1 MLIVPFL
8 DDEMMTILVFTFQ
21 IFYILILSIFMCHFI
36 NQVKQMN
43 NFKILSGWL
52 LSEAKS
58 VHAQSSQLSN
68 SQYIVG
74 T

>member
-8 DDEMMTILVFTFQ
+8 DEEMMTILVFTFQ
-21 IFYILILSIFMCHFI
+21 IFYILILSIFMCHLI
-36 NQVKQMN
+36 NQVKQRHS
-43 NFKILSGWL
+43 FKILSGQL

-58 VHAQSSQLSN
+58 VYAQSSQLSN
-68 SQYIVG
+68 SLYTVG